1 MIKTFIWLKLIDEY
15 NQPSISNMGRKINVS
30 KSQMTYRVDDLVKKA
45 L

>member
-1 MIKTFIWLKLIDEY
+1 MWLKLIDEY

-30 KSQMTYRVDDLVKKA
+30 KSQMNYRVDDLVKKA